1 MQEKNSQSSERAYRV
16 VQIEGKVT
24 WSIEELWEGGAAR
37 GPFGSKAAAIQRE
50 EDIARAEGFID
61 GLVLKE
67 AIGGEVSISDAVE
80 KDSEGNW
87 HCLKAIA
94 IEMDNRRMVALP
106 MGMTFTKGVRF
117 LGIDVAEWLDEHFP

>member
-1 MQEKNSQSSERAYRV
+1 MQEKNNQSSERAYRV
-16 VQIEGKVT
+16 VQIEGKIT
-24 WSIEELWEGGAAR
+24 WSIEELWGGGVVR

-67 AIGGEVSISDAVE
+67 VIEEEASISDAVE

-87 HCLKAIA
+87 HCLKAIS
-94 IEMDNRRMVALP
+94 INMENRMIALSA
-106 MGMTFTKGVRF
+106 GMTFTKGV
-117 LGIDVAEWLDEHFP
+117 LVMGIDVAKWLDEHCS